1 MNFSHFLGN
10 RKSQNEFNIIF
21 YLPIKIDNMKK
32 LAVIA
37 LGGNAI
43 SRSNQKGT
51 IHEQNV
57 NVIDTLKNIVYLI
70 KEDYNIVL
78 THGNG
83 PQVGNIVMRNEA
95 GEQLYDIEQMPLDI
109 CVADSQGGIGY
120 MIERNLRNIL
130 KEHGLNRDVVTLVT
144 QVLVDKNDPD
154 INKPSKKIGKLYTKE
169 HALALEKSKGWIFKK
184 TSKQKGAY
192 RRVVPSPKP
201 IEIFNRDSIAKLANK
216 GVIVITVGGGG
227 VPVYRDDAGMLYPVE
242 GVIDKDLASTLLAQ
256 RIHANEF
263 YILTDVPYVYLN
275 YGNENQEVIEFLDET
290 DTLRHLE
297 SGEFGEGSMKPK
309 IEAALKFIQNGGEK
323 SIITK
328 SNKLEDRT
336 YGTKI
341 TMKYDKIT

>member
-1 MNFSHFLGN
+1 
-10 RKSQNEFNIIF
+10 
-21 YLPIKIDNMKK
+21 MKK

-43 SRSNQKGT
+43 TRSNQKGT
-51 IHEQNV
+51 IHEQDV
-57 NVIDTLKNIVYLI
+57 NVIDTLENIVYLI
-70 KEDYNIVL
+70 KDNYNIVL

-120 MIERNLRNIL
+120 MIERNLRNVL

-144 QVLVDKNDPD
+144 QVLVDKNDP
-154 INKPSKKIGKLYTKE
+154 NMNNPTKKIGKLYTRE
-169 HALALEKSKGWIFKK
+169 QALELEQSKGWIFK
-184 TSKQKGAY
+184 TSSKQEGTY

-227 VPVYRDDAGMLYPVE
+227 VPVYKDESGMLFPVE

-256 RIHANEF
+256 RIHADEF
-263 YILTDVPYVYLN
+263 YMLTDVPYVYLN
-275 YGNENQEVIEFLDET
+275 YGKENQEIAEFLDEN
-290 DTLRHLE
+290 DTLRYLE

-328 SNKLEDRT
+328 SDKLEDKT
-336 YGTKI
+336 FGTKI
-341 TMKYDKIT
+341 TMKYD

>member
-1 MNFSHFLGN
+1 
-10 RKSQNEFNIIF
+10 
-21 YLPIKIDNMKK
+21 MKK

-43 SRSNQKGT
+43 IRSNQKGT
-51 IHEQNV
+51 IHEQDINV
-57 NVIDTLKNIVYLI
+57 MDTLENIVYLI

-95 GEQLYDIEQMPLDI
+95 GEQLYDIDQMPLDI

-120 MIERNLRNIL
+120 MIERNLRNVL

-144 QVLVDKNDPD
+144 QVLVDKNDPNMD
-154 INKPSKKIGKLYTKE
+154 NPTKKIGKLYTKE
-169 HALALEKSKGWIFKK
+169 QALALEESKGWIFKK
-184 TSKQKGAY
+184 SSKQQGTY

-201 IEIFNRDSIAKLANK
+201 IEIFNRDSIAKLASK

-227 VPVYRDDAGMLYPVE
+227 VPVYKDDTGMLHPVE

-256 RIHANEF
+256 RIHADEF

-275 YGNENQEVIEFLDET
+275 YGTENQEIAEFLDKA
-290 DTLRHLE
+290 DTLRYLE

-309 IEAALKFIQNGGEK
+309 RKVAKRVLSPNPTNSKTGPMALR
-323 SIITK
+323 S
-328 SNKLEDRT
+328 L
-336 YGTKI
+336 
-341 TMKYDKIT
+341 

>member
-1 MNFSHFLGN
+1 
-10 RKSQNEFNIIF
+10 
-21 YLPIKIDNMKK
+21 MKK

-51 IHEQNV
+51 IQEQDINV
-57 NVIDTLKNIVYLI
+57 MDTLKNIVYLI

-120 MIERNLRNIL
+120 MIERNLRNLLI
-130 KEHGLNRDVVTLVT
+130 EHGLNRDVVTLVT
-144 QVLVDKNDPD
+144 QVLVDKNDPNL
-154 INKPSKKIGKLYTKE
+154 NKPSKKIGKLYNIE
-169 HALALEKSKGWIFKK
+169 QAHALEKSKGWIFKK
-184 TSKQKGAY
+184 TSKKKGAY

-227 VPVYRDDAGMLYPVE
+227 VPVYKNDAGMF
-242 GVIDKDLASTLLAQ
+242 ILLK
-256 RIHANEF
+256 
-263 YILTDVPYVYLN
+263 V
-275 YGNENQEVIEFLDET
+275 
-290 DTLRHLE
+290 
-297 SGEFGEGSMKPK
+297 S
-309 IEAALKFIQNGGEK
+309 
-323 SIITK
+323 
-328 SNKLEDRT
+328 
-336 YGTKI
+336 
-341 TMKYDKIT
+341 